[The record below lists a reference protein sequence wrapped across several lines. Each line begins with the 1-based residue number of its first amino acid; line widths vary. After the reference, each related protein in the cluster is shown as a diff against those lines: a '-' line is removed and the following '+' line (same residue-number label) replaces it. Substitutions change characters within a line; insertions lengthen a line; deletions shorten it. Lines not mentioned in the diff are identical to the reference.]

1 MSTVQKPASSLDS
14 GEKKRKKMES
24 NRESARK
31 SHEKKKK
38 QMDDLT
44 NEVSAL
50 QEEKNDSIK
59 NVILCTER
67 FMNMESANNTLR
79 AQATEYTNRIKSL
92 KMTLQLHYARQGSG
106 FN

>member
-1 MSTVQKPASSLDS
+1 MATVQKPASSLDFD
-14 GEKKRKKMES
+14 EKKRKKMES

-31 SHEKKKK
+31 SREKKKK

-50 QEEKNDSIK
+50 QEEKNDLIK
-59 NVILCTER
+59 KVILYTER
-67 FMNMESANNTLR
+67 FMNSESANNALR

-92 KMTLQLHYARQGSG
+92 KTTLQLHYARQGS
-106 FN
+106 